1 MYRKQPARC
10 RLLADGGTMSRAI
23 CPACLGSIQIDDE
36 QATMY
41 EQVRC
46 PHCDALLEVVDELP
60 LTLEEVE

>member
-1 MYRKQPARC
+1 
-10 RLLADGGTMSRAI
+10 MSRAI
-23 CPACLGSIQIDDE
+23 CPACLGSIQIDDD